1 MKYRHAMILLATSLP
16 VCIILRAIQ
25 MFFTIDEGTGFIKQQ
40 YSTISLL
47 ISVIICAAIASVA
60 LLAAIADIKCKESNG
75 PQLAI
80 SVSSLI
86 VGGMLI
92 YKSVTNLSTIF
103 KSIAWQNSL
112 IKDVLTLLQSI
123 AWYDFILMILMLL
136 SAVVFFIYGLKS
148 ISDFKMPSM
157 ILVIPVLCFIVK
169 LISVFVSTSA
179 LALVTENVFLI
190 FTSSAVLWF
199 MFEFSNFENG
209 VGDPDKKVRK
219 IFASGIASIMFCLVA
234 TIPKLYFAIFLKR
247 GMSNADISTTL
258 LDVSL
263 AIFILSYI
271 ICKFGEFHKNKK
283 APSKHSA

>member
-16 VCIILRAIQ
+16 VCVILRIIQ

-40 YSTISLL
+40 YSTMALL
-47 ISVIICAAIASVA
+47 ISVIICAAIAAVA
-60 LLAAIADIKCKESNG
+60 LLAAITDIKCKESKG

-80 SVSSLI
+80 SVSSLL

-92 YKSVTNLSTIF
+92 YKSVTNISEMLKTIATYN
-103 KSIAWQNSL
+103 SIQA
-112 IKDVLTLLQSI
+112 I
-123 AWYDFILMILMLL
+123 AWYDFLLFILMLL
-136 SAVVFFIYGLKS
+136 SAAVFFMYGLKN
-148 ISDFKMPSM
+148 ISDFKMPPIM
-157 ILVIPVLCFIVK
+157 LVAPVLCFIVK

-209 VGDPDKKVRK
+209 VGDPDKKVKK
-219 IFASGIASIMFCLVA
+219 IFASGIASIMFCLVT
-234 TIPKLYFAIFLKR
+234 TIPKLFFAIILKR
-247 GMSNADISTTL
+247 GMSNADVATTL
-258 LDVSL
+258 LDVSI

-271 ICKFGEFHKNKK
+271 ICKFGEFQKYKK
-283 APSKHSA
+283 ASSKHSA